1 MRPFSASCFKYH
13 LNADGSEVDQAC
25 GRFSLELRMSA
36 FSFVPETS
44 MQLNDSLFPTLLDST
59 IPKLVHSQPF
69 ISGSGTASCLL
80 LGPKPNRHPC
90 FLPLASFNQPIDKSS
105 PLLVKYV

>member
-13 LNADGSEVDQAC
+13 LNADGSYIDQSC
-25 GRFSLELRMSA
+25 RRFSLELQMSA

-59 IPKLVHSQPF
+59 IPKLFHSQPF

-80 LGPKPNRHPC
+80 LRPKPRSHPC
-90 FLPLASFNQPIDKSS
+90 LLTLASFNQPIDKSG